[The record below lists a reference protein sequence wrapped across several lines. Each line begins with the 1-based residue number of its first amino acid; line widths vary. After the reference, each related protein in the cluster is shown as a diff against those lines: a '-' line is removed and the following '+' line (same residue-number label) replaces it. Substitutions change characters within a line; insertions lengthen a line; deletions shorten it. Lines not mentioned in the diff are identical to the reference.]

1 MKNRT
6 RKNSPDF
13 GLQPPNRGNH
23 PENALRRFC
32 NGILAICN
40 GTANCNQNGGIANA
54 KFGVRAEPFNGGS
67 PRACNGIVKR
77 DGDSDIAKQSRKGLA
92 PSMAGASCAWTAAA
106 NESEAGEYSAPEFDA
121 ICAENENSD
130 GWYLIAPY
138 GDFPH
143 KVGTQHFDA
152 FAANEIT
159 RAFNSGWQRL
169 KRACGFGTVIPV
181 YRGHPDVGP
190 DGRPG
195 ISERHF
201 DHSVYG
207 KVEDLAAGAE
217 GLRAKISWAT
227 DFARLPRGLR
237 FSPFWFMKT
246 LSEGV
251 HRPTFLKSIGLT
263 ATPNIPFTSAAN
275 EGPGGSGAGFGD
287 GGNLPPPPAASTKT
301 KENEMLK
308 SILKALGFSETEVSA
323 TVENRDGALTE
334 AAVLEKIKSLADSA
348 ANSDAAK
355 KEAEAQAAAAQSA
368 QSDAEN
374 ELRRKERELAEQ
386 TAAAANERAAFADYV
401 VNAAIRAG
409 KLTEADRAT
418 RTKALQNAHD
428 LVAAANELEG
438 RPPVVATDSETDEL
452 KKGDAKAAA
461 RKAFNELVAKY
472 EAGVDDHA
480 TATVRAKREMPEQY
494 KLAFE
499 S

>member
-23 PENALRRFC
+23 PGNALRRFC

-54 KFGVRAEPFNGGS
+54 KFGVRAEPFNGSGT
-67 PRACNGIVKR
+67 A
-77 DGDSDIAKQSRKGLA
+77 
-92 PSMAGASCAWTAAA
+92 AWAA
-106 NESEAGEYSAPEFDA
+106 NEAEAGEYSAPEFDA

-143 KVGTQHFDA
+143 KVGTQHFD
-152 FAANEIT
+152 T
-159 RAFNSGWQRL
+159 FNSGWQRL

-207 KVEDLAAGAE
+207 KVEDLAAGAD
-217 GLRAKISWAT
+217 GLRAKISWAP

-246 LSEGV
+246 LSKGV

-368 QSDAEN
+368 QSDAED

-409 KLTEADRAT
+409 RLTEADRAS

-438 RPPVVATDSETDEL
+438 RPPVVSTDSETDEL

-461 RKAFNELVAKY
+461 RKAFNDLVAKY
-472 EAGVDDHA
+472 EAGGDDHA